1 MAQDLMNN
9 GSMALKHILVRWNQ
23 KMKLDDIT
31 FHPPLFYLRNRN
43 VSEVNIFL

>member
-9 GSMALKHILVRWNQ
+9 GMALKHILVRWNQ
-23 KMKLDDIT
+23 KTKLDDIT
-31 FHPPLFYLRNRN
+31 FHPPPFYLHNRN